1 MFASTAIENKF
12 IYVYG
17 GISKGTSRF
26 PCSNSLPKNIV
37 EKYDTNA
44 DSWSEIHIQ
53 NAPNLSSFGWCKGT
67 NPNVIFILG
76 GSDGQ
81 CLSSSLWRIDFVKK
95 EAEDQGID
103 FDTPVCLSKMAA
115 KVNNMK

>member
-1 MFASTAIENKF
+1 MISSRSMFASTAIENKF

-44 DSWSEIHIQ
+44 DSWSEIHI
-53 NAPNLSSFGWCKGT
+53 
-67 NPNVIFILG
+67 
-76 GSDGQ
+76 
-81 CLSSSLWRIDFVKK
+81 
-95 EAEDQGID
+95 
-103 FDTPVCLSKMAA
+103 
-115 KVNNMK
+115 